1 MRERASRCLPA
12 TAGALDS
19 GICLGSL
26 GATFFTRGAGARVV
40 DIVFGDS

>member
-26 GATFFTRGAGARVV
+26 GATFFTRGASARVV